1 MYLKKSLNKKTGR
14 TYLSIATGYRDKNT
28 GNSKTVLIKSLGYLD
43 VFEKQFDDPI
53 SHFTEIVNQMNNEEL
68 ENKLPLTIQ
77 IDKNEKLDK
86 NICYRKNFGYVAL
99 SKIYHELEIDKFLIN
114 KFKSRDVSEFKINN
128 IMKLLVF
135 ARCLFP
141 DSKKSTYEN
150 RDIFFEN
157 TNFSLKEVYN
167 ALTYIEPFKESLQSY
182 IYDHI
187 KEQYKPKNECVYY
200 DVTNYYFEI
209 DDNDDFRKKAVS
221 KEHRPNPIVQ
231 MGLFMDSLGLPM
243 CYGLFPGNTNDC
255 LTLKPMVQKLQ
266 NNYDIGKVIV
276 VADKGL
282 NTGKNI
288 AYQKAIG
295 NGYVMSLS
303 VRGANQELKDFV
315 LNEKGYEYNKDKTYK
330 KKSRLYPREIE
341 YIKTINGKEVKTKT
355 RVDEKQ
361 VIFWSADYAKR
372 AKAERQPAIDKARDL
387 IGNVQKYNKKNSYGA
402 SKYVK
407 HLVFDE
413 TTGEIIKAKSQ
424 LSLDEDKIAEEEKY
438 DGYYAIVSSEMNKTD
453 DEIIDIYRGLWRIE
467 ETFKVT
473 KSELDDRPIYVST
486 KEHIEAHF
494 LTCYLALVLCRVL
507 QHKLDKKYSVE
518 KILESLSKYNC
529 SNFQRNYYLFDY
541 YYIVLENIGN
551 IINIDFSLKNRT
563 LQDIKKIFH
572 YLKKVNFSQQLSSK
586 KSSLKAIV
594 ISSFKSLFYLFL
606 MSNSGFNIFYLGS
619 IEKYINLF
627 GSLSG

>member
-1 MYLKKSLNKKTGR
+1 MYLQKIFDKRRNK
-14 TYLSIATGYRDKNT
+14 TYLSVARGYRDSS
-28 GNSKTVLIKSLGYLD
+28 GKTKHKTLQYFGAVEDLKEQY
-43 VFEKQFDDPI
+43 DDPI
-53 SHFTEIVNQMNNEEL
+53 AHFKEVVKKMNDEEKQ
-68 ENKLPLTIQ
+68 NNLPITVSIN
-77 IDKNEKLDK
+77 KNEKLEEGV
-86 NICYRKNFGYVAL
+86 NNRKNFGYAAL

-114 KFKSRDVSEFKINN
+114 KFKTRNFSEYKINN
-128 IMKLLVF
+128 IVKLLVF

-150 RDIFFEN
+150 KDIFFEN
-157 TNFSLKEVYN
+157 TDFSLKEVYN
-167 ALTYIEPFKESLQSY
+167 TLSYIEPFKESLQSY

-187 KEQYKPKNECVYY
+187 QEQYKPNNECVFY

-209 DDNDDFRKKAVS
+209 DDNDDFRKKGVC

-266 NNYDIGKVIV
+266 KDYSVGRVII

-288 AYQKAIG
+288 VYQKAIG

-303 VRGANQELKDFV
+303 IRGANQELKDFV
-315 LNEKGYEYNKDKTYK
+315 LNEDGYSFNSDKTYK
-330 KKSRLYPREIE
+330 KKSRRYPREIK
-341 YIKTINGKEVKTKT
+341 YIKTVNGKEVEAKTT
-355 RVDEKQ
+355 VDEKQ

-372 AKAERQPAIDKARDL
+372 AKMERQPAIDKAKDL

-413 TTGEIIKAKSQ
+413 DTGEIIKAKSK
-424 LSLDEDKIAEEEKY
+424 LSLDEDKIAEEEKL
-438 DGYYAIVSSEMNKTD
+438 DGYYAIVTSEMDKTD

-473 KSELDDRPIYVST
+473 KSELNDRPVYVST

-494 LTCYLALVLCRVL
+494 LTCYLALVLSRVL
-507 QHKLDKKYSVE
+507 QHKLDKKYSVG
-518 KILESLSKYNC
+518 KILESLSKCNC
-529 SNFQRNYYLFDY
+529 SNIQENFYLFDY
-541 YYIVLENIGN
+541 FDSTLKDIGDVT
-551 IINIDFSLKNRT
+551 NIDFSLKSRS
-563 LQDIKKIFH
+563 LQDIKKI
-572 YLKKVNFSQQLSSK
+572 LGNTK
-586 KSSLKAIV
+586 KS
-594 ISSFKSLFYLFL
+594 
-606 MSNSGFNIFYLGS
+606 
-619 IEKYINLF
+619 
-627 GSLSG
+627 

>member
-1 MYLKKSLNKKTGR
+1 MYLRKYTDKRINK
-14 TYLSIATGYRDKNT
+14 TYLSIARGYQNAE
-28 GNSKTVLIKSLGYLD
+28 GKTRTKIVEYLGCLD
-43 VFEKQFDDPI
+43 DLKKQYEDPI
-53 SHFTEIVNQMNNEEL
+53 AHFKEIIKQMNDEEKNN
-68 ENKLPLTIQ
+68 NKPLTIT
-77 IDKNEKLDK
+77 IDKNEKLELGTD
-86 NICYRKNFGYVAL
+86 NIKNFGYSAL
-99 SKIYHELEIDKFLIN
+99 SKIYHELEIDKFLIS
-114 KFKSRDVSEFKINN
+114 KFKTRNFSEYKINN

-150 RDIFFEN
+150 KDIFFEN
-157 TNFSLKEVYN
+157 TDFTLKEVYN

-187 KEQYKPKNECVYY
+187 QEQYKPNNECIFY

-209 DDNDDFRKKAVS
+209 DDNDDFRKKGVC

-266 NNYDIGKVIV
+266 KDYSVGRVIV

-288 AYQKAIG
+288 VYQKAIG

-303 VRGANQELKDFV
+303 VRGANKELKDYV
-315 LNEKGYEYNKDKTYK
+315 LNEDGYVYNKEKTYK
-330 KKSRLYPREIE
+330 KKSRRYPREIE
-341 YIKTINGKEVKTKT
+341 YTKTVNGKEIKTKT
-355 RVDEKQ
+355 TVDEKQ
-361 VIFWSADYAKR
+361 VVFWSADYAKR
-372 AKAERQPAIDKARDL
+372 AKAERQPAIDKAKDL
-387 IGNVQKYNKKNSYGA
+387 IGNIRKYNKKNCYGA

-407 HLVFDE
+407 HLVFDKN
-413 TTGEIIKAKSQ
+413 TGEIIEAKSQ
-424 LSLDEDKIAEEEKY
+424 LSLDEEKIAEEEKL
-438 DGYYAIVSSEMNKTD
+438 DGYYMIVTSEMEKTD

-473 KSELDDRPIYVST
+473 KSELKDRPIYMST

-518 KILESLSKYNC
+518 KILESLGKCNCYNIEE
-529 SNFQRNYYLFDY
+529 NIYRFNYYDE
-541 YYIVLENIGN
+541 VLADISQ
-551 IINIDFSLKNRT
+551 IIDIDFSLKNRT
-563 LQDIKKIFH
+563 LKDIKKIFSDV
-572 YLKKVNFSQQLSSK
+572 KK
-586 KSSLKAIV
+586 
-594 ISSFKSLFYLFL
+594 
-606 MSNSGFNIFYLGS
+606 
-619 IEKYINLF
+619 
-627 GSLSG
+627 

>member
-1 MYLKKSLNKKTGR
+1 MYLKKSKNNKTGR
-14 TYLSIATGYRDKNT
+14 TYLYIADGYHDREKGYT
-28 GNSKTVLIKSLGYLD
+28 KTITVQSLGYLD
-43 VFEKQFDDPI
+43 VLEKQYDDPI
-53 SHFTEIVNQMNNEEL
+53 AHFTEVVKKMNEEKKQQNL
-68 ENKLPLTIQ
+68 SVPMQVSLS
-77 IDKNEKLDK
+77 EKLQL
-86 NICYRKNFGYVAL
+86 NTNNFYNFGYAAL
-99 SKIYHELEIDKFLIN
+99 SKIYYELEIDKFLIN

-128 IMKLLVF
+128 IMKLLTF
-135 ARCLFP
+135 SRCLFP
-141 DSKKSTYEN
+141 DSKKSTYDN
-150 RDIFFEN
+150 RNIFFEN

-167 ALTYIEPFKESLQSY
+167 ALTYIEPFKEALQAY

-187 KEQYKPKNECVYY
+187 QEQYKPKNECVFY

-209 DDNDDFRKKAVS
+209 DDNDNFRKKGVS

-266 NNYDIGKVIV
+266 TNYNIGKVIV

-288 AYQKAIG
+288 MYQKAIG

-303 VRGANQELKDFV
+303 IRGANQELKDYV
-315 LNEKGYEYNKDKTYK
+315 LNEKGYEYNKEKTYK

-341 YIKTINGKEVKTKT
+341 YIKTENGKPVKAKT
-355 RVDEKQ
+355 TVDEKQ

-372 AKAERQPAIDKARDL
+372 AKAERQPAIDKAKDL
-387 IGNVQKYNKKNSYGA
+387 IGNIKKYNKKNCYGA

-407 HLVFDE
+407 HLVFDKN
-413 TTGEIIKAKSQ
+413 TGEIIEAKSQ
-424 LSLDEDKIAEEEKY
+424 LSLDEEKIAEEEKL
-438 DGYYAIVSSEMNKTD
+438 DGYYAIVSSEFDKTD

-473 KSELDDRPIYVST
+473 KSELEDRPIYVST

-507 QHKLDKKYSVE
+507 QHKLNKKYSVE
-518 KILESLSKYNC
+518 KILESLKQCNC
-529 SNFQRNYYLFDY
+529 SHIENNYYLFNYFDD
-541 YYIVLENIGN
+541 ILKDIGDAVS
-551 IINIDFSLKNRT
+551 IDFSNKYMR
-563 LQDIKKIFH
+563 LQEIKKI
-572 YLKKVNFSQQLSSK
+572 LAETKK
-586 KSSLKAIV
+586 
-594 ISSFKSLFYLFL
+594 
-606 MSNSGFNIFYLGS
+606 
-619 IEKYINLF
+619 
-627 GSLSG
+627 

>member
-1 MYLKKSLNKKTGR
+1 MYLKKSKNNKTGR
-14 TYLSIATGYRDKNT
+14 TYLYIADGYHDREKGYT
-28 GNSKTVLIKSLGYLD
+28 KTITVQSLGYLD
-43 VFEKQFDDPI
+43 VLEKQYEDPI
-53 SHFTEIVNQMNNEEL
+53 AHFTEVVKQMNEEKKQQNL
-68 ENKLPLTIQ
+68 SVPMQVSL
-77 IDKNEKLDK
+77 NEKLDI
-86 NICYRKNFGYVAL
+86 NTNNFYNFGYAAL
-99 SKIYHELEIDKFLIN
+99 SKIYHELEIDKFLIS

-128 IMKLLVF
+128 IIKLLTF
-135 ARCLFP
+135 SRCLFP
-141 DSKKSTYEN
+141 DSKKSTYDN
-150 RDIFFEN
+150 RNIFFEN

-167 ALTYIEPFKESLQSY
+167 TLTYIEPFKETLQSY

-187 KEQYKPKNECVYY
+187 QEQYKPKNECVFY
-200 DVTNYYFEI
+200 DVTNYYFEV
-209 DDNDDFRKKAVS
+209 DDNDDFRKKGVS

-266 NNYDIGKVIV
+266 TNYNIGKVIV

-288 AYQKAIG
+288 MYQKAIG

-303 VRGANQELKDFV
+303 IRGANQELKDYV
-315 LNEKGYEYNKDKTYK
+315 LNENNYEHNKEKTYK

-341 YIKTINGKEVKTKT
+341 YIKTVNGKPVKTKT
-355 RVDEKQ
+355 TVDEKQ

-372 AKAERQPAIDKARDL
+372 AKAERQPAIDKAKDL
-387 IGNVQKYNKKNSYGA
+387 IGNVQKYNKKNCYGA

-407 HLVFDE
+407 HLVFDKN
-413 TTGEIIKAKSQ
+413 TGEIIEAKSQ
-424 LSLDEDKIAEEEKY
+424 LSLDEDKIAEEEKL
-438 DGYYAIVSSEMNKTD
+438 DGYYAIVSSEFNKTD

-473 KSELDDRPIYVST
+473 KSELEDRPIYVST

-518 KILESLSKYNC
+518 KILESLKQCNC
-529 SNFQRNYYLFDY
+529 SHIENNYYLFNYFDD
-541 YYIVLENIGN
+541 ILKDIGN
-551 IINIDFSLKNRT
+551 AVNIDFSNKYMR
-563 LQDIKKIFH
+563 LQEIKKI
-572 YLKKVNFSQQLSSK
+572 LAETKK
-586 KSSLKAIV
+586 
-594 ISSFKSLFYLFL
+594 
-606 MSNSGFNIFYLGS
+606 
-619 IEKYINLF
+619 
-627 GSLSG
+627 